1 MYLLLNQAHPESCC
15 PTDQYIFTV
24 LHMIEWSK
32 ENKRLPDMTLYWMLL
47 DVNNLIQSATQA
59 SQILIISERGC
70 HGWDQ
75 GFTTIFAISAYHI

>member
-24 LHMIEWSK
+24 LHMIEWPK

-47 DVNNLIQSATQA
+47 DATQA
-59 SQILIISERGC
+59 SQILTISERSC
-70 HGWDQ
+70 HGWNQ
-75 GFTTIFAISAYHI
+75 GFTTIIGISAYHN